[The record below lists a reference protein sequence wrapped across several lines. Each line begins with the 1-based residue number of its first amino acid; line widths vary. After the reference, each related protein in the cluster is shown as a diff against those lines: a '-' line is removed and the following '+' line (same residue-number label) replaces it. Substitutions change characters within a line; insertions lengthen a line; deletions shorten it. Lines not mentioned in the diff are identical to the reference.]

1 MFWAVLFSLHLT
13 ASADAE
19 IQATRA
25 LQLEVEVQK
34 LTTENKKLKAQ
45 VKELSKLVKN
55 ATCTMPEKTETS
67 PQTDILPTLKIKA
80 DRLPAPK
87 SKDEEKTLY
96 ERALNAVDTEN
107 WDEGLLRMEHFVKY
121 FPDSSM
127 ADNAIFWMAQIY
139 LQKNETELARAELH
153 RLQQLYP
160 KSDRSVQAKLILKD
174 LPDHRGGNP

>member
-1 MFWAVLFSLHLT
+1 MFWAVFFSLHLAT
-13 ASADAE
+13 STEAE

-34 LTTENKKLKAQ
+34 LSKENKKLKTQ

-55 ATCTMPEKTETS
+55 ATCTPRETTQTS

-80 DRLPAPK
+80 ERLPAPK

-96 ERALNAVDTEN
+96 ERALQAVDSEN

-121 FPDSSM
+121 FPESTM

-139 LQKNETELARAELH
+139 LQKNETELARAELQ
-153 RLQQLYP
+153 RLKQLYP
-160 KSDRSVQAKLILKD
+160 KSDRSAQAKLILKD

>member
-1 MFWAVLFSLHLT
+1 MFWAAILSLSLT
-13 ASADAE
+13 TSTEAE

-34 LTTENKKLKAQ
+34 LSAENKKLKAQ
-45 VKELSKLVKN
+45 VKELSKLVRN
-55 ATCTMPEKTETS
+55 ATCTLPEKTDAT
-67 PQTDILPTLKIKA
+67 PQNDLLPTLKIKA
-80 DRLPAPK
+80 EKLPAPK
-87 SKDEEKTLY
+87 SQNEEKALY
-96 ERALNAVDTEN
+96 EKALNAVDSEN

-121 FPDSSM
+121 FPTSAM

-139 LQKNETELARAELH
+139 LQKNETELARAELQ

-160 KSDRSVQAKLILKD
+160 KSDRSTQAKLILKD